1 MGVKDAIKDRM
12 PLEWY
17 IALRQHR
24 VLTKFVNYVYTRFV
38 PYEWRKKS
46 AAKNMHRHSVSR
58 IVHLFENTG
67 FLTLFSPNDPDYSKW
82 NEVYNTILENQQK
95 WK

>member
-12 PLEWY
+12 PSEWY

-58 IVHLFENTG
+58 IVHLFENTE